1 MDTLRINDAVSRVL
15 TAKFDL
21 GLFEQPYAKQSMNPD
36 SLLTAG
42 HQLAQKVAEESIVL
56 LKNEKCTLPLNL
68 SIESIAVF
76 GEDAV
81 LARLGG
87 YSGPGFQV
95 VSILDGIKG
104 AFPNTEFSFE
114 QGAFLKDTSI
124 YVIPSSY
131 FPTNGNPGFLGEY
144 FNNTKLEGVPEFTR
158 RDEKIDFHW
167 TLYGPHASINP
178 HFYSVRWTGAFKAS
192 NSEDLS
198 IGLEG
203 NDGYR
208 LYINDK
214 LLIDRWEKQ
223 SFHQDFVDYSFKKN
237 VKYAIRIEFK
247 ESQGNGL
254 IKFISKRVNEKEKK
268 AQFKRIVKKS
278 KSAKAN
284 IVVVGI
290 EEGEFNDR
298 ASLRLTESQEQLIHT
313 VAKNGNNTIVVLVG
327 GSAVNMESWIEEVN
341 GILTVWYPGEAGGTA
356 VANILNGKVNPSG
369 KLPITYPMN
378 EAQLPLVY
386 NHLPTGRGDD
396 YRNLS
401 GEPLFP
407 FGFGLS
413 YTNFAYSNLSV
424 TPEKQQAHGNISI
437 SVDVTNTGK
446 FNGDEVV
453 QLYLKDEIS
462 SVTVYDTQLRG
473 FERIALNVGE
483 TKTVHFVLSPDDLK
497 LLDKKMR
504 WVVEPG
510 VFEVLIGSSSED
522 IKVKKQ
528 FTIIE

>member
-1 MDTLRINDAVSRVL
+1 M
-15 TAKFDL
+15 
-21 GLFEQPYAKQSMNPD
+21 
-36 SLLTAG
+36 
-42 HQLAQKVAEESIVL
+42 
-56 LKNEKCTLPLNL
+56 
-68 SIESIAVF
+68 
-76 GEDAV
+76 
-81 LARLGG
+81 
-87 YSGPGFQV
+87 
-95 VSILDGIKG
+95 
-104 AFPNTEFSFE
+104 
-114 QGAFLKDTSI
+114 
-124 YVIPSSY
+124 
-131 FPTNGNPGFLGEY
+131 
-144 FNNTKLEGVPEFTR
+144 
-158 RDEKIDFHW
+158 
-167 TLYGPHASINP
+167 
-178 HFYSVRWTGAFKAS
+178 
-192 NSEDLS
+192 
-198 IGLEG
+198 
-203 NDGYR
+203 
-208 LYINDK
+208 
-214 LLIDRWEKQ
+214 IDRWEKQ

-237 VKYAIRIEFK
+237 VTYAIRIEFK

-413 YTNFAYSNLSV
+413 YTTFDYQLIQNN
-424 TPEKQQAHGNISI
+424 EKNTFHIGDTLKF
-437 SVDVTNTGK
+437 DVGIRNTGSRQ
-446 FNGDEVV
+446 GTEVV
-453 QLYLKDEIS
+453 ECYLKS
-462 SVTVYDTQLRG
+462 LVTKETRPVQELIQ
-473 FERIALNVGE
+473 FQRILLAPNE
-483 TKTVHFVLSPDDLK
+483 SFQNAFTFVLNQEFSTFGLT
-497 LLDKKMR
+497 
-504 WVVEPG
+504 PG
-510 VFEVLIGSSSED
+510 DYEIQIGSSSKD
-522 IKVKKQ
+522 IRALVRFKMS
-528 FTIIE
+528 E